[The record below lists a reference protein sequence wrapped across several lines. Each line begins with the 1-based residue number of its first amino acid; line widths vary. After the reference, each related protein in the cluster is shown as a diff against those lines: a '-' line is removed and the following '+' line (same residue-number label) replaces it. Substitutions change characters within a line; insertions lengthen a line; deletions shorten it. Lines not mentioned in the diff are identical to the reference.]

1 MSETIRYRGRIAQI
15 RICLGKLLR
24 MFLYQNDWKALPMSA
39 IIAGLVTFAVGNNI
53 FKTQE
58 GTMSGCF
65 SLVCVCIWNGFFNS
79 IQSVCRERA
88 IIKREHRS
96 GMHISSYIAAHM
108 IYQMLMC
115 IAQTGILLGICALAG
130 VQYPEKGLITQWF
143 IVDFAVSMFLITYTA
158 DMISLA
164 ISCIVKNTTT
174 AMTVMPFL
182 LIFQLIFSGGLIYL
196 EGPAEKLTDLTIAK
210 WGLQDM
216 CALCNINSQPNVTL
230 WNTIWN
236 FREFEMGGI
245 QPVKMF
251 TDDILKNN
259 RLDEF
264 LAKAGEYTQKEAY
277 VSTAENVLTC
287 WGAMVMM
294 ALLFAVIAIVSLEFV
309 DQDSR

>member
-1 MSETIRYRGRIAQI
+1 
-15 RICLGKLLR
+15 
-24 MFLYQNDWKALPMSA
+24 
-39 IIAGLVTFAVGNNI
+39 
-53 FKTQE
+53 
-58 GTMSGCF
+58 
-65 SLVCVCIWNGFFNS
+65 
-79 IQSVCRERA
+79 
-88 IIKREHRS
+88 
-96 GMHISSYIAAHM
+96 
-108 IYQMLMC
+108 
-115 IAQTGILLGICALAG
+115 
-130 VQYPEKGLITQWF
+130 
-143 IVDFAVSMFLITYTA
+143 
-158 DMISLA
+158 
-164 ISCIVKNTTT
+164 
-174 AMTVMPFL
+174 MTVMTFL

-287 WGAMVMM
+287 WGAMIMM